1 MVDPFHAH
9 CKKNQLTRTQP
20 PKRKQPAAGASAAK
34 PPAKRR
40 SKLAKENDI
49 TAEEEA
55 EIQEAYNIF
64 RQEPEEI
71 DSKDGAIPTADV
83 RRCLIALNAP
93 PQDNAELKELI
104 ETVDPDDS
112 GWVDYERFLAIAA
125 LKLHARQD
133 DPEAQSEEVQKA
145 YALFTKGQ
153 ERDISINDLRRVAKE
168 LREDVPEGVLKDMI
182 REATGGGL
190 GGVNMEDFEGVMT
203 RAGVFG

>member
-1 MVDPFHAH
+1 MQ
-9 CKKNQLTRTQP
+9 KEYTRSLTRQQP
-20 PKRKQPAAGASAAK
+20 PKRKQPVSKAPTAK
-34 PPAKRR
+34 PAAKRR

-49 TAEEEA
+49 SAEEEA

-64 RQEPEEI
+64 RQDPEEI

-93 PQDNAELKELI
+93 PRDNAELKELI

-112 GWVDYERFLAIAA
+112 GWVDYERFVAIAA
-125 LKLHARQD
+125 LKLHARHD
-133 DPEAQSEEVQKA
+133 DPDAQNEEAERA
-145 YALFTKGQ
+145 YALFTRGQ
-153 ERDISINDLRRVAKE
+153 ERDITINDLRRVAKE
-168 LREDVPEGVLKDMI
+168 LREDVPENVLKDMI

>member
-1 MVDPFHAH
+1 MRYSKLCDNA
-9 CKKNQLTRTQP
+9 LTREQQP
-20 PKRKQPAAGASAAK
+20 PKRKQPAAASASAAK

-40 SKLAKENDI
+40 SKLAKENNI

-64 RQEPEEI
+64 RQYSEEL
-71 DSKDGAIPTADV
+71 DTKEGAIPTADV

-93 PQDNAELKELI
+93 PKDNAELRELV

-112 GWVDYERFLAIAA
+112 GWVDYERFVAIAA
-125 LKLHARQD
+125 LKLHARHD

-145 YALFTKGQ
+145 YALFTRGQ
-153 ERDISINDLRRVAKE
+153 ERDINISDLRRVAKE

-182 REATGGGL
+182 REATAGGL
-190 GGVNMEDFEGVMT
+190 GGVNMEDFESVMT

>member
-1 MVDPFHAH
+1 MISQ
-9 CKKNQLTRTQP
+9 CQLTREIQA
-20 PKRKQPAAGASAAK
+20 PKRKQPAAASASAAK
-34 PPAKRR
+34 APAKRR
-40 SKLAKENDI
+40 SKLAKENEI
-49 TAEEEA
+49 TAEEET

-64 RQEPEEI
+64 RQYPEEI
-71 DSKDGAIPTADV
+71 DDKEGAIPTADV

-93 PQDNAELKELI
+93 PRDNAELRELV

-112 GWVDYERFLAIAA
+112 GWVDYERFVAIAA
-125 LKLHARQD
+125 LKLHARHD

-145 YALFTKGQ
+145 YALFTRGQ
-153 ERDISINDLRRVAKE
+153 ERDININDLRRVAKE
-168 LREDVPEGVLKDMI
+168 LREDVPESVLKDMI